1 MNALRTRARCQLRA
15 RQQGFT
21 LVELSVAV
29 LIGLFLLGGLLT
41 LVQDMRRTFGNQ
53 NQLAQLQDNE
63 RLAMNLITDVV
74 QAAGYYPDPTF
85 FQLTTALPYNA
96 TYPVFGQAGQG
107 IGGTHNAAA
116 PGDTLSVQFLTAPN
130 DGIINCTGNT
140 NLTGANQPYVNKFS
154 VGAGGNAGKLMC
166 QLNVLA
172 AVPLIAP
179 SGVPTA
185 PLSGGVTNL
194 QILYGVK
201 RNLALVNNNV
211 DTFLNATQMLGADW
225 ANLICVKV
233 TLTFDNSALHNSQ
246 PLQPATIQF
255 TRVITVMS
263 RAGANT

>member
-1 MNALRTRARCQLRA
+1 MNTHSTSAAHPRRS

-63 RLAMNLITDVV
+63 RLAMTLLTDVV
-74 QAAGYYPDPTF
+74 QAAGYYPNPTF
-85 FQLTTALPYNA
+85 YTLQSALPRNPL
-96 TYPVFGQAGQG
+96 YPAFLQDGQA
-107 IGGTHNAAA
+107 ITGTHNAAP
-116 PGDTLSVQFLTAPN
+116 PGDTISVRFLTAPN

-140 NLTGANQPYVNKFS
+140 NGTGADQPYVNKFS
-154 VGAGGNAGKLMC
+154 ADVLGNLNC
-166 QLNVLA
+166 QVNVLPI
-172 AVPLIAP
+172 VRLIGPTGLQAP
-179 SGVPTA
+179 A
-185 PLSGGVTNL
+185 LRLSGGVTNM

-201 RNLALVNNNV
+201 RNNAVVNNNV
-211 DTFLNATQMLGADW
+211 DTYLNATAMLFNDW

-233 TLTFDNSALHNSQ
+233 TLTFDNSALRQSN
-246 PLQPATIQF
+246 PGQPATIQF

-263 RAGANT
+263 RGGANT